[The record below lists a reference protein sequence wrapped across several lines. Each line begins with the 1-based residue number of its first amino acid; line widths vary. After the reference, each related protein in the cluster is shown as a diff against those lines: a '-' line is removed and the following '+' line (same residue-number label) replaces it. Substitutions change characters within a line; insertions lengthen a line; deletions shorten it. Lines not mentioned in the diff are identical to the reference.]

1 MSPVN
6 KALYYAAIVS
16 LGGFLF
22 GFDATV
28 ISGVV
33 SFVSDEFA
41 LTDLEIGLVVGAPT
55 LTGILAALTVGP
67 LADRFGRRPILKLLA
82 LLYAVS
88 AVFSA
93 WAPDYINL
101 VLARAIGGYAFGS
114 LGLAPI
120 YIAETS
126 PAGRRGFMVSVNQ
139 LNIVVGFS
147 AAYFANYLILMLSQS
162 SHDIIELLH
171 IDSHTWRW
179 MLGLEAVPAIAYL
192 GLLHLVPESPRWL
205 TLQGRRE
212 EASAILATYLSPE
225 KVERALSKITK
236 SAMSHNPR
244 LSAQLELLLSPTMRR
259 VLVLGLVLGIAQQIT
274 GINAVYFYAP
284 TIFEQ
289 AGMGTNT
296 AFAQA
301 IWVGI
306 TNIAMTIIAMAAID
320 RIGRRPLMIA
330 GLAGI
335 IVSMGVIAYGFSQAE
350 YRLDTAKLPTLSAQE
365 KTSLAP
371 LVGRTFESDTSFK
384 QALRN
389 RLGDTGLRRHEAV
402 LINQAMTAPATVIL
416 AGILGFVA
424 SFALSL
430 GPVMWVLLS
439 EIFPNHLRAVA
450 MALVGF
456 FNSLASFLVQ
466 LLFPLS
472 LTTIGAAGT
481 FALYGACALAGLL
494 LLLKLLPETKGRTLE
509 ELECDL
515 VGKPPKNSLT
525 SAAQQGDPT

>member
-1 MSPVN
+1 MSSAN
-6 KALYYAAIVS
+6 KALNYAAIVS

-28 ISGVV
+28 ISGVIG
-33 SFVSDEFA
+33 FVSTDFA

-55 LTGILAALTVGP
+55 LTGILAAVTVGP
-67 LADRFGRRPILKLLA
+67 LADRFGRRPVLKLLA

-93 WAPDYINL
+93 LAPDYISL
-101 VLARAIGGYAFGS
+101 VVARAIGGYAFGS

-147 AAYFANYLILMLSQS
+147 AAYFANYLILLLSQS
-162 SHDIIELLH
+162 SLDIVALLQ
-171 IDSHTWRW
+171 IDSHPWRW
-179 MLGLEAVPAIAYL
+179 MLGLEAMPAFVYL

-205 TLQGRRE
+205 MLQGRKE

-225 KVERALSKITK
+225 KVQRALTKIAK
-236 SAMSHNPR
+236 STARHNPKIR
-244 LSAQLELLLSPTMRR
+244 AQLTTLLSPTLRR
-259 VLVLGLVLGIAQQIT
+259 VLILGLILGVTQQIT

-289 AGMGTNT
+289 AGMGTNA

-306 TNIAMTIIAMAAID
+306 INIAVTVIAMAAID

-330 GLAGI
+330 GLVGI
-335 IVSMGVIAYGFSQAE
+335 VLSMAVIAFGFSQAA
-350 YRLDTAKLPTLSAQE
+350 YRLDNANLATLTAQE
-365 KTSLAP
+365 QTDLAP
-371 LVGRTFESDTSFK
+371 LVGRTFGSDTSFK
-384 QALRN
+384 LALRDT
-389 RLGDTGLRRHEAV
+389 LGETGLRKHEAA
-402 LINQAMTAPATVIL
+402 LLNQAMTAPAPMIL

-450 MALVGF
+450 MAAVGF

-472 LTTIGAAGT
+472 LTTVGATGT
-481 FALYGACALAGLL
+481 FALYGACALGGLL

-509 ELECDL
+509 ELECTL
-515 VGKPPKNSLT
+515 VRKPHSDAVTPT
-525 SAAQQGDPT
+525 APQGDPL